1 MMLTV
6 AHSSQ
11 QWTYTGFSSIN
22 VLSKGLKRGDRWN
35 LRRQEASLIS
45 LWLQTMGSF
54 FFYAKYIVIETGEAC
69 KAPLYC
75 EINFVDASLNY
86 SVDNQL
92 LPLS

>member
-1 MMLTV
+1 
-6 AHSSQ
+6 
-11 QWTYTGFSSIN
+11 
-22 VLSKGLKRGDRWN
+22 
-35 LRRQEASLIS
+35 
-45 LWLQTMGSF
+45 MGSF

-69 KAPLYC
+69 KAPQYC